1 MSIFLILLAAGE
13 SKRLKSSVPKPY
25 ITVNK
30 KKLLEHA
37 LNSFRN
43 FRAIK
48 KTVIVYN
55 KKHKK
60 HLNKLNL
67 KNILKITGGKTRQ
80 ESTFG
85 ALNKIKKMNCKKVLI
100 HDAARPFPSKKIINE
115 IIKKLRTNHAVV
127 PIIKVIDATKRV
139 KKKIIFKNIKRNSL
153 RFSQTPQGFTF
164 KKIYEKHKKNI
175 NTLFDDD
182 SALFTDDGEKVVSIN
197 GSKTNLK
204 ITDKEDLDIFKSLTK
219 GKNYSGIGFDVH
231 RLVIGKKLYLG
242 GIKIPFVLGLKG
254 HSDADPVLHALIDS
268 LLGACRLG
276 DIGKLFSDKNNK
288 YKNIRSTFLL
298 RKIIELIKSKN
309 FSINNID
316 INIIAQ
322 KPKVKK
328 YSKKMIQKISS
339 LCEINPNEINNNID
353 VVIDAK
359 VPGANLIYPIPKKV
373 TNNKFILLI
382 IFGYRGYNL
391 RCYRISFS
399 N

>member
-13 SKRLKSSVPKPY
+13 SKRLKFTVPKPY
-25 ITVNK
+25 ITVNN

-37 LNSFRN
+37 LNSFRD

-60 HLNKLNL
+60 HLNKLNP
-67 KNILKITGGKTRQ
+67 KNTLKIAGGKTRQ
-80 ESTFG
+80 ESTFK
-85 ALNKIKKMNCKKVLI
+85 ALKKIKKMNCKKVLI

-127 PIIKVIDATKRV
+127 PIIKVNDATKRV
-139 KKKIIFKNIKRNSL
+139 EKKIIFKNIKRNSL

-175 NTLFDDD
+175 NTSVDDD
-182 SALFTDDGEKVVSIN
+182 SALFTDDGEKVISIN

-204 ITDKEDLDIFKSLTK
+204 ITDKEDLNIFKSLIK
-219 GKNYSGIGFDVH
+219 GKSYSGIGFDVH
-231 RLVIGKKLYLG
+231 RLVKGRKLYLG
-242 GIKIPFVLGLKG
+242 GIKIPFVLGLEG

-276 DIGKLFSDKNNK
+276 DIGKLFSDKNKK
-288 YKNIRSTFLL
+288 YKNIRSTILL
-298 RKIIELIKSKN
+298 RKVIELIKSKN

-322 KPKVKK
+322 KPKIKK
-328 YSKKMIQKISS
+328 YSKKMIQTISK
-339 LCEINPNEINNNID
+339 LCGINPNEINIKGKTTEKLGLIGKGKAIASE
-353 VVIDAK
+353 VITS
-359 VPGANLIYPIPKKV
+359 V
-373 TNNKFILLI
+373 TK
-382 IFGYRGYNL
+382 YD
-391 RCYRISFS
+391 
-399 N
+399 

>member
-115 IIKKLRTNHAVV
+115 IIKKLRTNHAVI
-127 PIIKVIDATKRV
+127 PIIKVNDATKRV

-322 KPKVKK
+322 EPKIKK

-339 LCEINPNEINNNID
+339 LCKINPNEINIKGKTTEKLGLIGKGNAIASE
-353 VVIDAK
+353 VITS
-359 VPGANLIYPIPKKV
+359 V
-373 TNNKFILLI
+373 TKHD
-382 IFGYRGYNL
+382 
-391 RCYRISFS
+391 
-399 N
+399 